1 MIFQVL
7 YLFIVLQICVFSRKF
22 FVVKCILFYIAGDGF
37 HRKIDET
44 RDQQ

>member
-7 YLFIVLQICVFSRKF
+7 YLFIVLQSVFSRKF